1 MKWLFIGLL
10 VLGCFSVMATYGA
23 NDPKQ
28 KKIYKYITII
38 IWIITFVLAN
48 ILL

>member
-1 MKWLFIGLL
+1 MKWLFIGLFA
-10 VLGCFSVMATYGA
+10 LGCFSGMATYGA
-23 NDPKQ
+23 DDPKQ
-28 KKIYKYITII
+28 KKIYKWITII

>member
-1 MKWLFIGLL
+1 MKWLFIGLFA
-10 VLGCFSVMATYGA
+10 LGCFSIMATYGA
-23 NDPKQ
+23 DDPKQ

-38 IWIITFVLAN
+38 IWIITFILAN